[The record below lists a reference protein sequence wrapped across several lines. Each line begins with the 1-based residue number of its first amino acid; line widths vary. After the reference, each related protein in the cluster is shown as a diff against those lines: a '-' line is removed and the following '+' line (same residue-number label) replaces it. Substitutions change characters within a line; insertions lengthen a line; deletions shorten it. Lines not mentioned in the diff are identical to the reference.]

1 VISRADVDR
10 LRRLRSP
17 QSPVISV
24 YLPIPLDQAEHRGL
38 ATAARE
44 LVKAAA
50 SVRQAGEAACVS
62 DTDLAAIT
70 NAVATRSHEWL
81 GHTIAIFACADIG
94 LLEFTSLPGHLTER
108 AVVAARPHIRP
119 LLLALQRNPPYLA
132 AVIDAK
138 HAWVLAIG
146 DNEIEIVAE
155 RTGKVVPSQGFSG
168 WCGLQA
174 HRVQQRVIQLARQH
188 FRDTITI
195 LDRAAQRSRRPLV
208 IGGHESEVHQF
219 LALVPRQV
227 KLNVAGSFRVDLQT
241 LTPARVRELAAPV
254 ISRWTELSEAR
265 LVDDML
271 GRPPGTAVMTDLAGC
286 LAAVRMHAV
295 ARLVI
300 GDDEVIG
307 GFACDDCGAM
317 TTQLAGCGCEDAGC
331 HAVPDLLD
339 ELASRALD
347 DDATVT
353 QVRNPPFTAAAQLR
367 FPVGVEATGEIA
379 RPLTGT

>member
-1 VISRADVDR
+1 MISRSDVDR
-10 LRRLRSP
+10 LRTLRSS

-24 YLPIPLDQAEHRGL
+24 FLQIPLDQAEHRSL

-50 SVRQAGEAACVS
+50 SAGKAGQARQVSEA
-62 DTDLAAIT
+62 DLAAIT
-70 NAVATRSHEWL
+70 NAVATRSHDWL
-81 GHTIAIFACADIG
+81 GHTIAAFACADIG
-94 LLEFTSLPGHLTER
+94 LLEFASLPGHLTER

-146 DNEIEIVAE
+146 DDGIETVAE
-155 RTGKVVPSQGFSG
+155 RTSKVVPSQGFSG
-168 WCGLQA
+168 WYGLQA

-219 LALVPRQV
+219 LAHLPRQV
-227 KLNVAGSFRVDLQT
+227 RLDVAGSFRVDLQT

-254 ISRWTELSEAR
+254 IRRWTEISEAR
-265 LVDDML
+265 LVDDVL
-271 GRPPGTAVMTDLAGC
+271 GRPPGTAVTTDMAGC
-286 LAAVRMHAV
+286 LVAVRMHA
-295 ARLVI
+295 AAHLVI
-300 GDDEVIG
+300 GDDQVIG

-317 TTQLAGCGCEDAGC
+317 ATQATGCGCRDAGC

-367 FPVGVEATGEIA
+367 FPVGVEANG
-379 RPLTGT
+379 